1 MDNYSAEYH
10 GIRLSYGLSCDHN
23 IYVVP
28 FRGGQLINIKNDGT
42 FTVQRLIRHRGQS
55 TVTIGKE
62 KSKSRSLMGRLNLY
76 TKNTK
81 AIPFSEMAFVFTLL
95 PLRCIFSVIS
105 CLPSA

>member
-1 MDNYSAEYH
+1 MSNFWGAYQFSRAFLLFVFNIVMNNYSAEYH

-55 TVTIGKE
+55 AVTIGKE
-62 KSKSRSLMGRLNLY
+62 K
-76 TKNTK
+76 
-81 AIPFSEMAFVFTLL
+81 
-95 PLRCIFSVIS
+95 
-105 CLPSA
+105 